1 MDTGT
6 KEGRSF
12 RTDRAA
18 QGAAQGVEATNGRP
32 REKADQ
38 KKTWLLQTMSYDN
51 VIVAPLVE
59 SINKIQA
66 DRVKKHLR
74 GDRKD
79 GKKKQKEK
87 KKKKKLSTKQKK
99 ELVRRVMQEAV
110 QPAAVPEVADQG
122 VADQG
127 VADQG
132 AVSAVAELTP
142 SQVALLGRQRKRIEE
157 HAKKIAALS
166 PQQQLDKV
174 NKDFQKIP
182 LHFDM
187 PKLGSG

>member
-1 MDTGT
+1 
-6 KEGRSF
+6 
-12 RTDRAA
+12 
-18 QGAAQGVEATNGRP
+18 
-32 REKADQ
+32 
-38 KKTWLLQTMSYDN
+38 MSYDN

-66 DRVKKHLR
+66 DLVKKHLR

-79 GKKKQKEK
+79 GKKKQKE
-87 KKKKKLSTKQKK
+87 KKKKLSTKQKK

-122 VADQG
+122 VAN
-127 VADQG
+127 QG

-157 HAKKIAALS
+157 HAKKIAALT

>member
-1 MDTGT
+1 
-6 KEGRSF
+6 
-12 RTDRAA
+12 
-18 QGAAQGVEATNGRP
+18 
-32 REKADQ
+32 
-38 KKTWLLQTMSYDN
+38 MSYDN

-87 KKKKKLSTKQKK
+87 KKKKKLSTKQTK
-99 ELVRRVMQEAV
+99 ELVRRGMQEAV

-122 VADQG
+122 VANQG
-127 VADQG
+127 
-132 AVSAVAELTP
+132 AELTP

-157 HAKKIAALS
+157 HAKKIAALT